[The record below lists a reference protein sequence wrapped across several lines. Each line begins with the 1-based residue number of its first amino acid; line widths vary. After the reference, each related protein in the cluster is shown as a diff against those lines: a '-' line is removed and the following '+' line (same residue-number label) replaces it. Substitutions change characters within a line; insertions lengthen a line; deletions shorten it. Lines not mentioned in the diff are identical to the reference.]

1 MNRKIP
7 LFIIALVTG
16 GIAAQCPPEQT
27 RLGTDQENIARLERE
42 ARAIAKTEGCAS
54 ADQCRSV
61 PVGDR
66 ACGGP
71 RDYIVY
77 CARTTDS
84 AALYRKVDELKKA
97 EMAFN
102 KKSGAMSTCE
112 FRMPPTVGASGG
124 QCKAIP

>member
-1 MNRKIP
+1 MNRRI
-7 LFIIALVTG
+7 LVLIAVVAG
-16 GIAAQCPPEQT
+16 GTAAKCPPEQT
-27 RLGTDQENIARLERE
+27 EQGTDEENIARLERE
-42 ARAIAKTEGCAS
+42 ARSIAKTEGCGS
-54 ADQCRSV
+54 ADQCRAV

-84 AALYRKVDELKKA
+84 AALYRKLDELKKA
-97 EMAFN
+97 EIAFN

-112 FRMPPTVGASGG
+112 FRLPPGVEVSAG